1 MRKFLAIFVI
11 LCMLLVGCVTDTK
24 GIKGNKTNNVQV
36 YVDPET
42 GVNYLV
48 YKEGY
53 GGGITVRYTSNGE
66 IMVTEKEGEEK

>member
-1 MRKFLAIFVI
+1 MKKLIAVLVVGCFF
-11 LCMLLVGCVTDTK
+11 LVGCNTDTK
-24 GIKGNKTNNVQV
+24 NIEGNKTNYVQV

-48 YKEGY
+48 YKEGH

-66 IMVTEKEGEEK
+66 IMVTKEGR

>member
-1 MRKFLAIFVI
+1 MKKLIAVI
-11 LCMLLVGCVTDTK
+11 VVGCFFLVGCNSDVK
-24 GIKGNKTNNVQV
+24 NIEGNKTNTVKV

-48 YKEGY
+48 YTEGH

-66 IMVTEKEGEEK
+66 IMVTKVGDEK